1 MTAEILSNPLSSLFR
16 LESSEFCALGP
27 LPGQKEEQR
36 EGESQ
41 TLCPGNGAY
50 VALEGALLRSF
61 YPPHKWSDCIIFTFA
76 VHDRLSR
83 WSPFGLANGPLF
95 DCQSADRQAKV
106 VPFSISK
113 WAPFRLTNTN

>member
-61 YPPHKWSDCIIFTFA
+61 ILHISGAIVSYSLLQFMIGCP
-76 VHDRLSR
+76 
-83 WSPFGLANGPLF
+83 GGPLL
-95 DCQSADRQAKV
+95 D
-106 VPFSISK
+106 
-113 WAPFRLTNTN
+113 